1 MPWGNSSRITSPA
14 TGTLPILEIG
24 AEVLPLEHDNDLPA
38 DRLSVDMPTYFGT
51 DAATDVY
58 RVRFGGEPVGVI
70 FSPVRARGY
79 NGMME
84 LAIGIRYDGT
94 LGGVR
99 ILQHRETQGLGDQVH
114 QDNSPWILGF
124 NGRSLANTPED
135 GWAVETDGGIFDH
148 ISGAT
153 SSQRAV
159 LRAVEPDLEI
169 LRRQPG
175 KPLRKPLI
183 KPDNKIWGTHKFRN
197 SRTPTNSK
205 ERNFGQFQDTH

>member
-1 MPWGNSSRITSPA
+1 MPDRKNLLVDALPLLFICFTVVLGIYALGQFLEDNITRNRH
-14 TGTLPILEIG
+14 LPILEIG
-24 AEVLPLEHDNDLPA
+24 VEVLPLEHDNDLPT

-58 RVRFGGEPVGVI
+58 RVRLGGESVGVI

-84 LAIGIRYDGT
+84 LAIGIQYDGT

-124 NGRSLANTPED
+124 NGHSLTNTPED
-135 GWAVETDGGIFDH
+135 GWAVETDGGTFDH

-159 LRAVEPDLEI
+159 LRAVEQTLKYYTANRESLYVNP
-169 LRRQPG
+169 
-175 KPLRKPLI
+175 
-183 KPDNKIWGTHKFRN
+183 
-197 SRTPTNSK
+197 
-205 ERNFGQFQDTH
+205 

>member
-1 MPWGNSSRITSPA
+1 MAGKNNLLLSTLPLMVICIAAVLGIYALGQFLEENITRNRH
-14 TGTLPILEIG
+14 LPILEIG
-24 AEVLPLEHDNDLPA
+24 AEVLPLEHDNDLPM

-51 DAATDVY
+51 DTATGVY
-58 RVRFGGEPVGVI
+58 RVRLGGEPVGVI

-84 LAIGIRYDGT
+84 LAVGIRYDGT

-114 QDNSPWILGF
+114 QDNSPWILSF
-124 NGRSLANTPED
+124 NGRSLTNTPED
-135 GWAVETDGGIFDH
+135 GWAVKPDGGIYDH

-159 LRAVEPDLEI
+159 LRAVEQTLKYYAANREQ
-169 LRRQPG
+169 LF
-175 KPLRKPLI
+175 L
-183 KPDNKIWGTHKFRN
+183 
-197 SRTPTNSK
+197 
-205 ERNFGQFQDTH
+205 